1 MDRLG
6 FFKHALSGLMDA
18 ATTVVGM
25 KQAVEQMT
33 EAVDEALSNIQT
45 EMCLHLPSLE
55 AKMYEDP
62 TNTLSELAQMG
73 YTSLEVGAYYGDTIH
88 DQKVGAFRDMVRKA
102 GLKVVAAHLN
112 REYKEEAVSE
122 GAEGAEGASQEV
134 EGAVQEA
141 EGVGQEAE
149 GVVQGAEGAS
159 VAEGVAEAAEQAEQ
173 SDAPRSY
180 PAEQKWWSAALDVAK
195 QLGCKRVVMA
205 KVPAFP
211 PEQTAEMAQTYAEY
225 FSRVS
230 AMAAE
235 RGLEFCYHPAAAELK
250 PADGA
255 SFLDLIAAN
264 AVAEEVKFQIDT
276 FEAKQADV
284 DIYSLLKQYKHR
296 ISSLH
301 LHDRS
306 TVCESG
312 EIDFDAVIKYASQC
326 GVNDIIIEVR
336 NFTLP
341 PMNCVERSIQ
351 NVMSLASVRL

>member
-62 TNTLSELAQMG
+62 VNTLSELAQMG

-112 REYKEEAVSE
+112 REFKEEAVES
-122 GAEGAEGASQEV
+122 SP
-134 EGAVQEA
+134 EGAVKE
-141 EGVGQEAE
+141 
-149 GVVQGAEGAS
+149 
-159 VAEGVAEAAEQAEQ
+159 AEGVAEAEAKVATEAEADKAEQ
-173 SDAPRSY
+173 SDAPKSY
-180 PAEQKWWSAALDVAK
+180 HAEQKWWSAALDVAK
-195 QLGCKRVVMA
+195 ELGCKRVVMA

-211 PEQTAEMAQTYAEY
+211 PEQTAQMAQTYAEY
-225 FSRVS
+225 FSRI
-230 AMAAE
+230 AQMAGE

-250 PADGA
+250 PVDGA
-255 SFLDLIAAN
+255 SFLDLIATN
-264 AVAEEVKFQIDT
+264 AVAEGVKFQIDT
-276 FEAKQADV
+276 FEAMQAGV

-296 ISSLH
+296 IVSLH

-312 EIDFDAVIKYASQC
+312 EIDFDAVVKYASQC
-326 GVNDIIIEVR
+326 GISDIIIEVR

-351 NVMSLASVRL
+351 NVLSLASVRL

>member
-62 TNTLSELAQMG
+62 VNTLSELAQMG

-112 REYKEEAVSE
+112 REFKEEAVESSPE
-122 GAEGAEGASQEV
+122 GAAQE
-134 EGAVQEA
+134 
-141 EGVGQEAE
+141 
-149 GVVQGAEGAS
+149 
-159 VAEGVAEAAEQAEQ
+159 AEGVAEAEAKVATEAEADKAEQ
-173 SDAPRSY
+173 SDAPKSY

-195 QLGCKRVVMA
+195 ELGCKRVVMA

-211 PEQTAEMAQTYAEY
+211 PEQTAQMAQAYAEY
-225 FSRVS
+225 FSRI
-230 AMAAE
+230 AQMAGE

-250 PADGA
+250 SADGA
-255 SFLDLIAAN
+255 SFLDLIATN

-276 FEAKQADV
+276 FEAMQAGV
-284 DIYSLLKQYKHR
+284 DIYSLLKQYRHR
-296 ISSLH
+296 IVSLH

-312 EIDFDAVIKYASQC
+312 EIDFDAVVKYASQC
-326 GVNDIIIEVR
+326 GISDIIIEVR

-351 NVMSLASVRL
+351 NVLSLASVRL

>member
-6 FFKHALSGLMDA
+6 FFKHGFSALMDA
-18 ATTVVGM
+18 ASSVVGM
-25 KQAVEQMT
+25 KKAVESLS

-62 TNTLSELAQMG
+62 VNTLSELAQMG

-102 GLKVVAAHLN
+102 GLKVVAAHLT
-112 REYKEEAVSE
+112 REFKEEAVESSPE
-122 GAEGAEGASQEV
+122 GAVQGA

-141 EGVGQEAE
+141 EDIVEAE
-149 GVVQGAEGAS
+149 AK
-159 VAEGVAEAAEQAEQ
+159 VATEAEADKAEQ
-173 SDAPRSY
+173 SDAPKSY

-195 QLGCKRVVMA
+195 ELGCKRVVMA

-211 PEQTAEMAQTYAEY
+211 PEQTAQMAQTYAEY
-225 FSRVS
+225 FSRI
-230 AMAAE
+230 AQMAGE

-255 SFLDLIAAN
+255 SFLDLIATN
-264 AVAEEVKFQIDT
+264 AVAEGVKFQIDT
-276 FEAKQADV
+276 FEAMQAGV

-296 ISSLH
+296 IVSLH

-312 EIDFDAVIKYASQC
+312 EIDFDAVVKYASQC
-326 GVNDIIIEVR
+326 GISDIIIEVR

-351 NVMSLASVRL
+351 NVLSLASVRL